1 MLSPRARAIL
11 YHPALW
17 VGLVYAAGVA
27 LRVLYTLSI
36 QRPDS
41 LIYSDMGIYVGLA
54 RRMVAGIPLIR
65 PDVTHPL
72 GYASLLAFLIGSSR
86 SLALAINVQLV
97 VSCLVPLTVGLLGA
111 AAYGRRTGYLA
122 VVFASLYFP
131 FIEYGALFLSE
142 VHFIFWMALTFA
154 SWFAARRARR
164 RAVALGLTAVGGLCL
179 SVATALK
186 SVALPAA
193 FMYFVVEGVALVVG
207 RPTDGPRVSWLAR
220 LAPLKPWL
228 LRGALVAVAAAPLL
242 GVLARVCT
250 RANDGQF
257 CVTGNKMGADFLM
270 GHYGRIADIEWVT
283 EGHDQFRFGS
293 PGALLRHYD
302 AHARVMFS
310 ITDNKAN
317 TAEAWRWIGKHPGEA
332 IVLSLD
338 HIYDTFF
345 GSSMWPS
352 FNSGMWPFANL
363 SEYIFIVL
371 LFVPTV
377 LACAGIVKRG
387 WRAALTSR
395 TALALAPV
403 LALTITVAIA
413 TGEVRYRIPF
423 DVFFIVVACAY
434 ASRDLARVDG
444 PDAPR

>member
-1 MLSPRARAIL
+1 
-11 YHPALW
+11 
-17 VGLVYAAGVA
+17 
-27 LRVLYTLSI
+27 
-36 QRPDS
+36 
-41 LIYSDMGIYVGLA
+41 
-54 RRMVAGIPLIR
+54 
-65 PDVTHPL
+65 
-72 GYASLLAFLIGSSR
+72 
-86 SLALAINVQLV
+86 
-97 VSCLVPLTVGLLGA
+97 
-111 AAYGRRTGYLA
+111 
-122 VVFASLYFP
+122 
-131 FIEYGALFLSE
+131 
-142 VHFIFWMALTFA
+142 
-154 SWFAARRARR
+154 
-164 RAVALGLTAVGGLCL
+164 
-179 SVATALK
+179 
-186 SVALPAA
+186 
-193 FMYFVVEGVALVVG
+193 MYFVVEGVALRG
-207 RPTDGPRVSWLAR
+207 RAAR
-220 LAPLKPWL
+220 RTVRACRGSRGSPALKPWL

-302 AHARVMFS
+302 AHARVPFS

-345 GSSMWPS
+345 GSSMWPT
-352 FNSGMWPFANL
+352 FNSGMWPYANL
-363 SEYIFIVL
+363 SQYIFIVL

-387 WRAALTSR
+387 WRAAVTSQ
-395 TALALAPV
+395 TALVLAPIV
-403 LALTITVAIA
+403 ALTITVAIA

-423 DVFFIVVACAY
+423 DVFFIVIACAY